1 MLLACASCHRQYDV
15 GDFPPGARV
24 RCACGHLNTVP
35 APRVRQV
42 EMLHCASCGGR
53 LAAARTSCEYC
64 AAEVR
69 LGDRGLG
76 PACPECFAGTLA
88 GARHCSTCGVR
99 LEPEAVLRALVDRPC
114 PRCRSPLA
122 ECTGAEARYVECT
135 SCGGLWLDEALFE
148 RLAREKDRPVAP
160 AVRGQPPMQPPV
172 QPPRALETSVR
183 YLPCP
188 VCGEVMNRRNFAS
201 ASGVILDWCRGHGW
215 WFDAQELERVTAFL
229 ERGGLERARAVEHE
243 RRLSELRRE
252 RERASPLPAPLPMGP
267 TRVSLAERLAELVLT
282 LW

>member
-1 MLLACASCHRQYDV
+1 MLLACERCHRQYDV

-24 RCACGHLNTVP
+24 RCACGHLNTVA
-35 APRVRQV
+35 APRRRQV

-64 AAEVR
+64 SAEVR

-76 PACPECFAGTLA
+76 PACPECFAGTLV

-114 PRCRSPLA
+114 PRCQRPLA
-122 ECTGAEARYVECT
+122 ECTSKETRYVECPG
-135 SCGGLWLDEALFE
+135 CGGLWLDEALFE
-148 RLAREKDRPVAP
+148 RVARERDGTLVASVRGLPGAAP
-160 AVRGQPPMQPPV
+160 AR
-172 QPPRALETSVR
+172 LETPVR
-183 YLPCP
+183 YLRCP
-188 VCGEVMNRRNFAS
+188 VCAEIMNRRNFAS

-215 WFDAQELERVTAFL
+215 WFDPQELERVLAFL
-229 ERGGLERARAVEHE
+229 AQGGLERARAVEHE

-252 RERASPLPAPLPMGP
+252 RERASHLPAPLPMGP
-267 TRVSLAERLAELVLT
+267 ARTSLAERLVELVLT